1 MGLGDCHDPHGVEDV
16 CYMCVAVNIFCRQPS
31 GGKRERERET

>member
-16 CYMCVAVNIFCRQPS
+16 CYMCVAVNIFCRQPVED
-31 GGKRERERET
+31 KEREKHK